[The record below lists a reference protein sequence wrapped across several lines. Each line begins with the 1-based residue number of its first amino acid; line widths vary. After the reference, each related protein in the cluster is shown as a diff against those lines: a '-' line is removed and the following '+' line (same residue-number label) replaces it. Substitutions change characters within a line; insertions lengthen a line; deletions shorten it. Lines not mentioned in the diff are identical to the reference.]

1 MKRLAGVISTRAVAM
16 PVLLALGLVAGC
28 SKKTDN
34 PASSASTPPPA
45 EAPAAPVANADAG
58 APPPPSGPVLDSS
71 QMVGDAKTAM
81 ADADAAI
88 RQKEYEKAVRT
99 MLAIQQANLNAQQ
112 AELARQQMANLQRN
126 LASAVANGDP
136 NAKAAA
142 DLIRAAHSH

>member
-1 MKRLAGVISTRAVAM
+1 
-16 PVLLALGLVAGC
+16 
-28 SKKTDN
+28 
-34 PASSASTPPPA
+34 
-45 EAPAAPVANADAG
+45 
-58 APPPPSGPVLDSS
+58 
-71 QMVGDAKTAM
+71 MVGDAKAAM

-99 MLAIQQANLNAQQ
+99 MLAIQQAHLNAQQ

>member
-1 MKRLAGVISTRAVAM
+1 MKTVASVIRARAFAV

-28 SKKTDN
+28 SKKTEDA
-34 PASSASTPPPA
+34 ASSAPTPPPA
-45 EAPAAPVANADAG
+45 ETPAAAPATADAG
-58 APPPPSGPVLDSS
+58 APPPSGPVLDSS

-112 AELARQQMANLQRN
+112 AALARQQMVNLQRN

-136 NAKAAA
+136 SAKAAA
-142 DLIRAAHSH
+142 DLLRASHAH

>member
-1 MKRLAGVISTRAVAM
+1 
-16 PVLLALGLVAGC
+16 
-28 SKKTDN
+28 
-34 PASSASTPPPA
+34 
-45 EAPAAPVANADAG
+45 
-58 APPPPSGPVLDSS
+58 
-71 QMVGDAKTAM
+71 
-81 ADADAAI
+81 
-88 RQKEYEKAVRT
+88 